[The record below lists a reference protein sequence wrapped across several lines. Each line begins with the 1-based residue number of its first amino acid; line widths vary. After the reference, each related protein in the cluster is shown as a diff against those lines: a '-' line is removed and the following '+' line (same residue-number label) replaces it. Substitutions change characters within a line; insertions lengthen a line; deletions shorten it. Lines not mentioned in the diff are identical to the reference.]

1 MATICILED
10 DKNFSVPLAS
20 EFKQHGHKALICT
33 SGREAHAAIDRGG
46 IDLVVVDGLLPDTN
60 GIAWIGELRAR
71 DSRIPVVF
79 VSSFW
84 RDLKSYQTLTQDLGV
99 VLVVHK
105 PVSAVVLAGQI
116 GQLLPKVQPDAPVPA
131 AIDRE
136 FEELCLEFRES
147 LHPVVK
153 ELGEAVRK
161 LLEAGYMEPDVVH
174 ARVLVHN
181 IRGTARSYGLPAVGD
196 AAALLED
203 ALVSLME
210 KPADQAR
217 IRVIPDL
224 FRTFADAARLPCPQP
239 APALSH
245 RSSVQTLLIVAD
257 PAGATAPAAAAVAE
271 ETGFTPVI
279 SGSAEEAAAFMEGG
293 SRPSALMIDLDH
305 LDASARQSI
314 RELTAQC
321 GGLPVLLSG
330 SDGNLQNRID
340 AVHLGA
346 VRFLEKP
353 LDADR
358 MRESMRQIRETA
370 SAGSA
375 PVLIV
380 DDDEQFLNLAA
391 SVLSR
396 NGFSTYALSSTA
408 NLMEVLAQV
417 RPELLILDIL
427 MPGISGFDICKMLRQ
442 STAWRNLPVIVTTA
456 LTGLDVRVAAFKAGA
471 DDYLT
476 KPFVDEELLAR
487 IQVRL
492 DRARL
497 EREMAER
504 DSLTGLLLRRPFVTS
519 AQAAIADAR
528 RTGRP
533 LSICL
538 IDVDHFK
545 KVNDQRGHLAGD
557 RVLSGFGRLLQSR
570 FRREDLRGRWG
581 GEEFAIVLPGQDVV
595 TSAQA
600 ISRFLEEFSAMIFTD
615 DLGNEFTCTFSG
627 GVAALGYDGATLED
641 LIKTADN
648 RLYCAKAGGRR
659 QIVSMG
665 GSTTSQPEPDGPDSL
680 QLPHDSKLLVP
691 AAIC

>member
-1 MATICILED
+1 MAKICILED
-10 DKNFSVPLAS
+10 DRNFSAPLAK
-20 EFKQHGHKALICT
+20 ELRNRGHKPVVCT

-46 IDLVVVDGLLPDTN
+46 LDLVVVDGLLPDTN
-60 GIAWIGELRAR
+60 GIAWVGELRAR
-71 DSRIPVVF
+71 DSRLPVVF

-105 PVSAVVLAGQI
+105 PVSATVFAGQI
-116 GQLLPKVQPDAPVPA
+116 DQLLPKVQPSAPVPA
-131 AIDRE
+131 ALDRE

-153 ELGEAVRK
+153 ELDEAVRK
-161 LLEAGYMEPDVVH
+161 LLGTGYMEPDIAH
-174 ARVLVHN
+174 ARILVHN

-210 KPADQAR
+210 KPEDSAR
-217 IRVIPDL
+217 IQAIPDL
-224 FRTFADAARLPCPQP
+224 FRTFADAARLPGPQA
-239 APALSH
+239 APSLS
-245 RSSVQTLLIVAD
+245 RRESVQTLLIVAD
-257 PAGATAPAAAAVAE
+257 PGKTPAQTAAAVGE
-271 ETGFTPVI
+271 ETGFTPEVC
-279 SGSAEEAAAFMEGG
+279 GSAEAAAAFMESGTR
-293 SRPSALMIDLDH
+293 SSALMIDLDH
-305 LDASARQSI
+305 LDAAARQRI
-314 RELTAQC
+314 RELTARHS
-321 GGLPVLLSG
+321 GIPVLLSG

-353 LDADR
+353 LDPDR
-358 MRESMRQIRETA
+358 MRESLRQIRETA

-396 NGFSTYALSSTA
+396 NGFSTYALSSTT
-408 NLMEVLAQV
+408 NLMEALAEV
-417 RPELLILDIL
+417 RPELLILDLL
-427 MPGISGFDICKMLRQ
+427 MPGISGFDICKLLRQ
-442 STAWRNLPVIVTTA
+442 STAWRNLPIVVTTA
-456 LTGLDVRVAAFKAGA
+456 LTGLDVRVAAFRAGA

-487 IQVRL
+487 IRVRL

-497 EREMAER
+497 EREIAER
-504 DSLTGLLLRRPFVTS
+504 DSLTGLLLRRPFVAC

-538 IDVDHFK
+538 IDIDHFK

-557 RVLSGFGRLLQSR
+557 RVLSGFGRQIQAR

-581 GEEFAIVLPGQDVV
+581 GEEFAIVLPGQDAV

-600 ISRFLEEFSAMIFTD
+600 ISRFLEEFSGTAFTD

-641 LIKTADN
+641 LIRTADN

-665 GSTTSQPEPDGPDSL
+665 GSTAQEPEAAVAAQLSL
-680 QLPHDSKLLVP
+680 DAKLLAP